1 MNGLDSGH
9 DSCASLPNVLFDCV
23 CCVLNEKARL
33 LSGAHLLRRRGRGI
47 TAAGRDVQNLRLSR
61 LDY

>member
-1 MNGLDSGH
+1 MNGMDSGH
-9 DSCASLPNVLFDCV
+9 HSCASLPNVLFDCV
-23 CCVLNEKARL
+23 CVLNEKARL

-61 LDY
+61 LNY